1 MSEATAGDAIQR
13 ESRLP
18 YYDQLKRLIEY
29 QIRHHLKPG
38 DLLPTEAELCERYG
52 VSRTVVRQAIGELVN
67 EGQLYRMRGK
77 GTFVAQPKLR
87 EQFLHGT
94 GGLFQ
99 DLASEG
105 HVVTS
110 TVLKRDVVEAPERV
124 RKALELDRGAQCI
137 EIDRV
142 RHIDGEVAVFTK
154 SFLSENLHPALLEM
168 LKTADLERGSLYAFL
183 EQRCGIS
190 ISSGRRSLQVIK
202 ASEELAGLLE
212 IDVEEPVL
220 FIESTGRDARGR
232 PVEYFE
238 AWHRADRTKIEIDVA
253 RETTSKA

>member
-1 MSEATAGDAIQR
+1 VIDAIQR
-13 ESRLP
+13 DSRLP
-18 YYDQLKRLIEY
+18 YYDQLKRLIEH
-29 QIRHHLKPG
+29 QIENNHLRPG
-38 DLLPTEAELCERYG
+38 DLLPSEAELGERYG
-52 VSRTVVRQAIGELVN
+52 VSRTVVRQAIGEMVN
-67 EGQLYRMRGK
+67 EGQLYRMQGK

-99 DLASEG
+99 DFTSKG

-110 TVLKRDVVEAPERV
+110 NLLKCEVVEAPDRALA
-124 RKALELDRGAQCI
+124 ALELTRGAQCI

-142 RHIDGEVAVFTK
+142 RYVDGDVVVFTK
-154 SFLSENLHPALLEM
+154 SFLSRDIHPSLKEL

-190 ISSGRRSLQVIK
+190 IASGRRSLQVIK
-202 ASEELAGLLE
+202 ASEELAALLE

-220 FIESTGRDARGR
+220 FIDSTGRDAAGR

-238 AWHRADRTKIEIDVA
+238 AWHRADRTKIEIDVVRDPSSRA
-253 RETTSKA
+253 

>member
-1 MSEATAGDAIQR
+1 VTDAIQR
-13 ESRLP
+13 DSRLP
-18 YYDQLKRLIEY
+18 YYDQLKSLIES
-29 QIRHHLKPG
+29 QIQHHLEPG
-38 DLLPTEAELCERYG
+38 DLLPSEAELCERYG

-67 EGQLYRMRGK
+67 EGQLYRVRGK

-99 DLASEG
+99 DLASKG
-105 HVVTS
+105 HLVTS
-110 TVLKRDVVEAPERV
+110 SVLKCDLVDTPDRV
-124 RKALELDRGAQCI
+124 GVALELGRGTRCI
-137 EIDRV
+137 EIDRL
-142 RHIDGEVAVFTK
+142 RHIDGEVVVFTK
-154 SFLSENLHPALLEM
+154 SFLSEGLHPSLFEM
-168 LKTADLERGSLYAFL
+168 LRTADLERGSLYAFL

-202 ASEELAGLLE
+202 ASDELAGLLE

-220 FIESTGRDARGR
+220 FIESTGKDAGGR

-238 AWHRADRTKIEIDVA
+238 AWHRADRTKIEIDVVREPA
-253 RETTSKA
+253 RGT